1 MRTLAAHVAEGIME
15 QVPEQVPEEGF
26 QVSVETN
33 NVHGWLMFENPDMDD
48 VRRYI
53 PSCEIDRID

>member
-1 MRTLAAHVAEGIME
+1 MRTLAAHVAEG
-15 QVPEQVPEEGF
+15 VLEQVPEEGF

-48 VRRYI
+48 VRSYI
-53 PSCEIDRID
+53 QSCEIDRID